1 MLMHLNCVLCQDPL
15 ETADHLFFKCPYS
28 AQIWKRIM
36 KGVMRNQFTVE
47 WGSLIRLNMEN
58 TNWSRI
64 ELFTSRY
71 MLQSKVHAIWM
82 ERNRRSHNEL
92 PSPSEVLIERLDKN
106 MRNRFTILDNISGST
121 YKRKF

>member
-1 MLMHLNCVLCQDPL
+1 MG
-15 ETADHLFFKCPYS
+15 S
-28 AQIWKRIM
+28 
-36 KGVMRNQFTVE
+36 QFTVE
-47 WGSLIRLNMEN
+47 WGSLIRLNTEN

-71 MLQSKVHAIWM
+71 MLQSTVHAIWM

-106 MRNRFTILDNISGST
+106 MRNRFTILQREGNKELIGGMAFWFGS
-121 YKRKF
+121 R